1 MKSSS
6 TGGLLFLLALISSIG
21 VLQAEEGGK
30 SPLTKRT
37 KARGAILGGQNTKL
51 VRDAPPAEGAASRGK
66 SASKRLKAIA
76 IDVFGTCA
84 KTDRASPVPSCSDD
98 ENEALEWFL
107 NTANLPPGFEMN
119 NKNWMVRNKQRRR
132 IISY

>member
-51 VRDAPPAEGAASRGK
+51 VRDAPAEGAASRGK
-66 SASKRLKAIA
+66 SASKRLQAIA

-119 NKNWMVRNKQRRR
+119 NKNWMVRNKQRSC
-132 IISY
+132 IIS